1 MLSIGDA
8 AVFLG
13 VSKTAL
19 RRWDHSGSLLAYR
32 TLGGHRRYK
41 LCDLE
46 GVFALSTEFV
56 PLKKRVLCYARV
68 SSHKQKE

>member
-1 MLSIGDA
+1 MLNMSDA

-13 VSKTAL
+13 VSKTTL
-19 RRWDHSGSLLAYR
+19 RRWDHSNILPACE